1 MALGK
6 MASLRNGP
14 SESSYFGF
22 LELPLSALIGKVIPN
37 SWVRNSAAYRELE
50 SRFSEADREKKVYM
64 DTANRL
70 GGDFADSEKRMF
82 ELQMTFNRACDDVKN
97 LQDGLRKSNLIY
109 KLLDRDYQNKKKE
122 SDARWG
128 QIEAVSG
135 NLAEARDEIMGLNQ
149 KIRGYESAEAGYLET
164 IVGLRKN
171 IEMTRKVIGGYEAE
185 IAGLGRELKRAVD
198 YGREKEEV
206 LERFGELQAEH
217 SRLETAFAL
226 QRRAYHHL
234 RRVYNL
240 ALKQNLDSAIEAVR
254 ESGEPVIVLNSKG
267 FVRYASKYFQK
278 LMKDECVGK
287 HYSFFVSEEERD
299 SVNHYFAGS
308 IVKEDGV
315 IEERKRRV
323 LAKRPK
329 DGKPVMLDIINRPIV
344 VRGVRRRIEG
354 ISGFVVRTGRPR
366 FWQGWFG
373 ESTKN
378 ETADAIIEN
387 SKGAAPAAQE
397 SS

>member
-1 MALGK
+1 MALGR
-6 MASLRNGP
+6 MASLGNGP

-22 LELPLSALIGKVIPN
+22 LERSLSALIGKVIPN
-37 SWVRNSAAYRELE
+37 SWARNSAAYRALE
-50 SRFSEADREKKVYM
+50 VRLSEVENEKAIYKKITNKLGADF
-64 DTANRL
+64 
-70 GGDFADSEKRMF
+70 GDSEKRVF
-82 ELQMTFNRACDDVKN
+82 ELQLTLKKTFNDVRT
-97 LQDGLRKSNLIY
+97 LQDSLRNSSLMY
-109 KLLDRDYQNKKKE
+109 VRLDHDYLAKKEE
-122 SDARWG
+122 SDARWN

-135 NLAEARDEIMGLNQ
+135 NLAEARDEIMNLNH
-149 KIRGYESAEAGYLET
+149 KIKGYESAEAGYLEM

-171 IEMTRKVIGGYEAE
+171 IETTKEVIGGYESE
-185 IAGLGRELKRAVD
+185 IAGLDRELKSAVD
-198 YGREKEEV
+198 YGRGKEEV
-206 LERFGELQAEH
+206 LGRFGELQAKH
-217 SRLETAFAL
+217 FRLETAFAL
-226 QRRAYHHL
+226 QRHAYQHL
-234 RRVYNL
+234 RRVYAL

-254 ESGEPVIVLNSKG
+254 ESGEPVIVLNRKG
-267 FVRYASKYFQK
+267 FVRYASKYFKK

-287 HYSFFVSEEERD
+287 HYSFFVSEDERD

-308 IVKEDGV
+308 IVKENGI
-315 IEERKRRV
+315 IEERKGRV